1 MEQIRSADVLAN
13 FPQVDEEKLNAALA
27 AEAAASN
34 RKIIVLDDDPTGVQ
48 TVHDIY
54 VYTDWT
60 AESLRK
66 GFAAPEKL
74 FFILTNSRGF
84 TVAETTKA
92 HREIAENTA
101 KVAREFGMDYLII
114 SRGDSTLRGHYPLET
129 DLLREVTEAE
139 NGYKMDGDILCP
151 YARAAPLLNGYA
163 VVSRDGKF
171 GLLDSTGAELVPC
184 GQTEFAKDETFGY
197 HASNLCEY
205 IEEKTGG
212 KVRAGDV
219 TCISLESLRAMDFDG
234 IEAQLLA
241 VHDYGHV
248 IVNAVADCDVKVF
261 AVALYRAMAK
271 GRHFTIR
278 SAAALVKA
286 IGNISDQPLLTREK
300 MVTQKSKA
308 GGIIVVGSH
317 TKKTT
322 AQLEELKK
330 VQGIEFIEM
339 DSDKV
344 LVPGELEKEAAAIV
358 AHCSQQI
365 AKGITCCVSTKRVV
379 LTLPDDTPEA
389 ALVRS
394 VTISD
399 ALQSCVGRL
408 TASPAFV
415 VAKGGITSSDVGVKA
430 LRVKCAKVLGQIR
443 PGIPVWQTGA
453 ESLFPG
459 TPYIIFPGNV
469 GEVSTLR
476 EAVEIL
482 LG

>member
-60 AESLRK
+60 VESLRK

-151 YARAAPLLNGYA
+151 YFREGG
-163 VVSRDGKF
+163 RF
-171 GLLDSTGAELVPC
+171 TLDNVHYVRYGAELVPC

-358 AHCSQQI
+358 AHCCLLYTSP
-365 AKGITCCVSTKRVV
+365 SPR
-379 LTLPDDTPEA
+379 
-389 ALVRS
+389 
-394 VTISD
+394 D
-399 ALQSCVGRL
+399 A
-408 TASPAFV
+408 
-415 VAKGGITSSDVGVKA
+415 
-430 LRVKCAKVLGQIR
+430 
-443 PGIPVWQTGA
+443 
-453 ESLFPG
+453 
-459 TPYIIFPGNV
+459 
-469 GEVSTLR
+469 
-476 EAVEIL
+476 
-482 LG
+482 

>member
-1 MEQIRSADVLAN
+1 M
-13 FPQVDEEKLNAALA
+13 
-27 AEAAASN
+27 
-34 RKIIVLDDDPTGVQ
+34 
-48 TVHDIY
+48 
-54 VYTDWT
+54 
-60 AESLRK
+60 
-66 GFAAPEKL
+66 
-74 FFILTNSRGF
+74 
-84 TVAETTKA
+84 
-92 HREIAENTA
+92 
-101 KVAREFGMDYLII
+101 
-114 SRGDSTLRGHYPLET
+114 
-129 DLLREVTEAE
+129 
-139 NGYKMDGDILCP
+139 
-151 YARAAPLLNGYA
+151 
-163 VVSRDGKF
+163 
-171 GLLDSTGAELVPC
+171 
-184 GQTEFAKDETFGY
+184 
-197 HASNLCEY
+197 
-205 IEEKTGG
+205 KTGG

-300 MVTQKSKA
+300 MVTQESKA

-394 VTISD
+394 VAISD

>member
-60 AESLRK
+60 VESLRK

-151 YARAAPLLNGYA
+151 YFREGG
-163 VVSRDGKF
+163 RF
-171 GLLDSTGAELVPC
+171 TLDNVHYVRYGAELVPC

-234 IEAQLLA
+234 I
-241 VHDYGHV
+241 
-248 IVNAVADCDVKVF
+248 
-261 AVALYRAMAK
+261 
-271 GRHFTIR
+271 
-278 SAAALVKA
+278 
-286 IGNISDQPLLTREK
+286 
-300 MVTQKSKA
+300 
-308 GGIIVVGSH
+308 
-317 TKKTT
+317 
-322 AQLEELKK
+322 
-330 VQGIEFIEM
+330 
-339 DSDKV
+339 
-344 LVPGELEKEAAAIV
+344 
-358 AHCSQQI
+358 
-365 AKGITCCVSTKRVV
+365 
-379 LTLPDDTPEA
+379 
-389 ALVRS
+389 
-394 VTISD
+394 
-399 ALQSCVGRL
+399 
-408 TASPAFV
+408 
-415 VAKGGITSSDVGVKA
+415 
-430 LRVKCAKVLGQIR
+430 
-443 PGIPVWQTGA
+443 
-453 ESLFPG
+453 
-459 TPYIIFPGNV
+459 
-469 GEVSTLR
+469 
-476 EAVEIL
+476 
-482 LG
+482 

>member
-1 MEQIRSADVLAN
+1 M
-13 FPQVDEEKLNAALA
+13 
-27 AEAAASN
+27 
-34 RKIIVLDDDPTGVQ
+34 
-48 TVHDIY
+48 
-54 VYTDWT
+54 
-60 AESLRK
+60 
-66 GFAAPEKL
+66 
-74 FFILTNSRGF
+74 
-84 TVAETTKA
+84 
-92 HREIAENTA
+92 
-101 KVAREFGMDYLII
+101 
-114 SRGDSTLRGHYPLET
+114 
-129 DLLREVTEAE
+129 
-139 NGYKMDGDILCP
+139 
-151 YARAAPLLNGYA
+151 
-163 VVSRDGKF
+163 
-171 GLLDSTGAELVPC
+171 
-184 GQTEFAKDETFGY
+184 
-197 HASNLCEY
+197 
-205 IEEKTGG
+205 
-212 KVRAGDV
+212 

-300 MVTQKSKA
+300 MVTQESKA
-308 GGIIVVGSH
+308 GGIIVVRRPRKDHCPAGR
-317 TKKTT
+317 T
-322 AQLEELKK
+322 EK

-394 VTISD
+394 VAISD

-408 TASPAFV
+408 TASPA
-415 VAKGGITSSDVGVKA
+415 
-430 LRVKCAKVLGQIR
+430 L
-443 PGIPVWQTGA
+443 
-453 ESLFPG
+453 
-459 TPYIIFPGNV
+459 
-469 GEVSTLR
+469 
-476 EAVEIL
+476 
-482 LG
+482 

>member
-1 MEQIRSADVLAN
+1 MKTDNIIVDKSKVFALRIIRLYQYLKNEKSEFVLSKQLLRSGTSIGANVKEAIRGQSRADFYA
-13 FPQVDEEKLNAALA
+13 KLNISLK
-27 AEAAASN
+27 EASETEYW
-34 RKIIVLDDDPTGVQ
+34 LELL
-48 TVHDIY
+48 H
-54 VYTDWT
+54 
-60 AESLRK
+60 ES
-66 GFAAPEKL
+66 
-74 FFILTNSRGF
+74 
-84 TVAETTKA
+84 
-92 HREIAENTA
+92 
-101 KVAREFGMDYLII
+101 
-114 SRGDSTLRGHYPLET
+114 
-129 DLLREVTEAE
+129 
-139 NGYKMDGDILCP
+139 
-151 YARAAPLLNGYA
+151 
-163 VVSRDGKF
+163 
-171 GLLDSTGAELVPC
+171 
-184 GQTEFAKDETFGY
+184 
-197 HASNLCEY
+197 EY

-300 MVTQKSKA
+300 MVTQESKA

-394 VTISD
+394 VAISD

>member
-1 MEQIRSADVLAN
+1 M
-13 FPQVDEEKLNAALA
+13 
-27 AEAAASN
+27 
-34 RKIIVLDDDPTGVQ
+34 
-48 TVHDIY
+48 
-54 VYTDWT
+54 
-60 AESLRK
+60 
-66 GFAAPEKL
+66 
-74 FFILTNSRGF
+74 
-84 TVAETTKA
+84 
-92 HREIAENTA
+92 
-101 KVAREFGMDYLII
+101 
-114 SRGDSTLRGHYPLET
+114 
-129 DLLREVTEAE
+129 
-139 NGYKMDGDILCP
+139 
-151 YARAAPLLNGYA
+151 
-163 VVSRDGKF
+163 
-171 GLLDSTGAELVPC
+171 
-184 GQTEFAKDETFGY
+184 
-197 HASNLCEY
+197 
-205 IEEKTGG
+205 
-212 KVRAGDV
+212 

-300 MVTQKSKA
+300 MVTQEARQAASSWWAATPKDHCPA
-308 GGIIVVGSH
+308 GR
-317 TKKTT
+317 T
-322 AQLEELKK
+322 EK

-394 VTISD
+394 VAISD